1 MELQRKE
8 AWRCSAGRF
17 DAIVIGAGFSGL
29 YALHRLR
36 ELGLAAVIIERADN
50 VGGTWL
56 FNRYPGARCDI
67 ESIEYSYSFSD
78 EIQQEWV
85 WTETMP
91 AQPEIEAYLNF
102 VADRLDLR
110 RDIRFNTNVVSMT
123 FDEDA
128 PDWTVETE
136 AGESFTAPFVVAA
149 AGILSAPLEPD
160 IAGMDTFAGTSL
172 FTSRWP
178 RHDVDLTGKRVG
190 VIGTGST
197 GVQLIPVVAKEA
209 AHLTV
214 FQRSPAYTLPWKVRA
229 FEPGEL
235 DEMKAD
241 YREIRAAQREHPI
254 GAARLSAFS
263 VMFEMMA
270 NPPLKTASREDQL
283 RAVEQNGVMGALSWG
298 DVFFDIESSQMAA
311 KLYGE
316 AVGRI
321 VTDSDT
327 AASLTPTHPFGCKRP
342 IIDQGYYETFNRD
355 NVTLVDLRKGAIR
368 AVTPTGID
376 TEQGSYD
383 LDVIIYATGFDA
395 MTGALSRIDI
405 RGRDGMS
412 LKDFW
417 ADEGPLCYL
426 GLAVAGFPNL
436 FIVQAPGS
444 PAPASNFV
452 AALEQ
457 HVEWIGDCITYLRDQ
472 ATTAPSRRC
481 PRRSR
486 NGSSTPRPSSRRR
499 CSSIRPATP
508 GTTAETC
515 PARNGCTWATPAES
529 RSIAGGATRSPTPA
543 TQVSSSRDEDVG
555 TRLSHRPGFRRC
567 AAARACRVEKLRRLG
582 AVVADRRSPARRGGA
597 RRTGAV
603 RYDADG
609 AAAEAGAH
617 AGIVRGRGRG
627 ALGARC
633 RARPYRPGTLEGQV
647 DSPPQARAG

>member
-1 MELQRKE
+1 VTAL
-8 AWRCSAGRF
+8 RF
-17 DAIVIGAGFSGL
+17 DAIVVGAGFSGL

-36 ELGLAAVIIERADN
+36 ELGLVVAVLERAEN

-110 RDIRFNTNVVSMT
+110 RDIRFSTNVVSMNFVEPSST
-123 FDEDA
+123 
-128 PDWTVETE
+128 WTVETE
-136 AGESFTAPFVVAA
+136 AGECYTAAFVIAA
-149 AGILSAPLEPD
+149 AGILSAPLDPD
-160 IAGMDTFAGTSL
+160 IEGMDTFAGTSL

-178 RHDVDLTGKRVG
+178 KRGVNLAGQRVG

-197 GVQLIPVVAKEA
+197 GVQLIPVVAKEVD
-209 AHLTV
+209 HLYV
-214 FQRSPAYTLPWKVRA
+214 FQRSPAYTLPWRVRT

-241 YREIRAAQREHPI
+241 YGQIRAAQREHPI

-263 VMFEMMA
+263 VMFQMMA
-270 NPPLKTASREDQL
+270 NPTLKTASREDQL
-283 RAVEQNGVMGALSWG
+283 RAVEQGGVMGALSWG
-298 DVFFDIESSQMAA
+298 DVFFDIEASQIAA

-321 VTDSDT
+321 VTDPET
-327 AASLTPTHPFGCKRP
+327 ADALTPSHPFGCKRP
-342 IIDQGYYETFNRD
+342 IIDQGYYETYNRD
-355 NVTLVDLRKGAIR
+355 NVTLVDLRKGPIR

-376 TEQGSYD
+376 TEHDSYE
-383 LDVIIYATGFDA
+383 LDVVIYATGFDA

-412 LKDFW
+412 LKGFW

-436 FIVQAPGS
+436 FIVQGPGS
-444 PAPASNFV
+444 PAPASNFI

-457 HVEWIGDCITYLRDQ
+457 HVEWIGDCITYLRTHEYQRIEAQPEAQREWIDHI
-472 ATTAPSRRC
+472 TALVAPTVLVHPSC
-481 PRRSR
+481 NSWY
-486 NGSSTPRPSSRRR
+486 NGGNVPGKKQMYMGYTGGIPEYRRR
-499 CSSIRPATP
+499 CDEVA
-508 GTTAETC
+508 A
-515 PARNGCTWATPAES
+515 
-529 RSIAGGATRSPTPA
+529 AGY
-543 TQVSSSRDEDVG
+543 
-555 TRLSHRPGFRRC
+555 PGF
-567 AAARACRVEKLRRLG
+567 KL
-582 AVVADRRSPARRGGA
+582 A
-597 RRTGAV
+597 
-603 RYDADG
+603 
-609 AAAEAGAH
+609 
-617 AGIVRGRGRG
+617 
-627 ALGARC
+627 
-633 RARPYRPGTLEGQV
+633 
-647 DSPPQARAG
+647 